1 MKKHFKTKI
10 ICTLLAISALSAG
23 VYAASNSKR
32 VDIFFRNIKIMI
44 DGAEYVPTDADGNKV
59 EPFIYNGTTYL
70 PVRAVATAF
79 DKDVEWDGKNATVY
93 LGKKDR
99 MSPDT
104 RLEKVQYS
112 DYREDCSDSWLEII
126 NGIVTD
132 YNDKIYTNGMIFGL
146 CKGLKTEIDF
156 PLNGQYSTLTG
167 TIVLPKSIQTTLTN
181 SSPYVTETDVV
192 IYDDDVEIFRIN
204 GVTASMPYKFE
215 VPVKGVNS
223 ITIVLEAE
231 NPGGYHKQA
240 CVALTDLGL
249 YE

>member
-1 MKKHFKTKI
+1 
-10 ICTLLAISALSAG
+10 
-23 VYAASNSKR
+23 
-32 VDIFFRNIKIMI
+32 MI

-104 RLEKVQYS
+104 RLDKLQYS
-112 DYREDCSDSWLEII
+112 DYREDDGDNSLEII
-126 NGIVTD
+126 NGTVTD
-132 YNDKIYTNGMIFGL
+132 YNDRIYTNGIIFSLYG
-146 CKGLKTEIDF
+146 GSKTEIDF
-156 PLNGQYSTLTG
+156 PLNGQYATLTG
-167 TIVLPKSIQTTLTN
+167 TIVLPKTINTVLTDDDELD
-181 SSPYVTETDVV
+181 VTETDVV

-215 VPVKGVNS
+215 VPVSGVNC
-223 ITIVLEAE
+223 ITISIKSDGEWSWD
-231 NPGGYHKQA
+231 NSN
-240 CVALTDLGL
+240 VALTDLCL

>member
-1 MKKHFKTKI
+1 MKKNFKTKI
-10 ICTLLAISALSAG
+10 ICSALAVSLLSVGA
-23 VYAASNSKR
+23 YAANNSKK

-79 DKDVEWDGKNATVY
+79 DKDVEWDGKSATVY

-104 RLEKVQYS
+104 RLDKLQYS
-112 DYREDCSDSWLEII
+112 DYREDDSDNSLEII
-126 NGIVTD
+126 NGTVTD
-132 YNDKIYTNGMIFGL
+132 YNDRIYTNGMIFSLYIGR
-146 CKGLKTEIDF
+146 KTEIDF
-156 PLNGQYSTLTG
+156 PLNGQYATLTG
-167 TIVLPKSIQTTLTN
+167 TIVLPKTINTVLTDDDKPDV
-181 SSPYVTETDVV
+181 SETDVV

-204 GVTASMPYKFE
+204 GVTASMPYKFS
-215 VPVKGVNS
+215 VPVTGVNS
-223 ITIVLEAE
+223 ITIALEAE
-231 NPGGYHKQA
+231 EAGWHKTSV
-240 CVALTDLGL
+240 VALTDLCL